1 MLLLFDSYP
10 LSRIDDCVDCVG
22 YATFV
27 SKINLLKGYWQV
39 LLTARVSEISGFVT
53 PDSFLNY
60 KVMAF
65 GMRNAPSTF
74 QRLVN
79 IMLSGMSG
87 CETYLDDIVVHSTT
101 WLEHLEQLREL
112 FRRLANAKLT
122 INFAKCEFG
131 KPTITYLGR
140 VVGRRQV
147 LPVLAK
153 ASAVQDLPVPTDCRE
168 LHRFLGMTGYY
179 LNFCKNFTSI
189 VSPLT
194 DLLSPKVKFEW
205 IQTCQKVFE
214 SVKSLLLTA
223 PVLTVPD
230 FNKPFSLAVNASYV
244 GVGAV
249 LTQRGADNVDHPVSY
264 FSQKFS
270 TAQQK
275 YSTIEK

>member
-1 MLLLFDSYP
+1 MLTLLLFDSYP

-39 LLTARVSEISGFVT
+39 PLTAQVREISGFVT

-87 CETYLDDIVVHSTT
+87 CEAYLDDIVGHSTT

-112 FRRLANAKLT
+112 FRRLENAKLT

-140 VVGRRQV
+140 VVGRR
-147 LPVLAK
+147 
-153 ASAVQDLPVPTDCRE
+153 
-168 LHRFLGMTGYY
+168 
-179 LNFCKNFTSI
+179 
-189 VSPLT
+189 
-194 DLLSPKVKFEW
+194 
-205 IQTCQKVFE
+205 
-214 SVKSLLLTA
+214 
-223 PVLTVPD
+223 
-230 FNKPFSLAVNASYV
+230 
-244 GVGAV
+244 
-249 LTQRGADNVDHPVSY
+249 
-264 FSQKFS
+264 
-270 TAQQK
+270 
-275 YSTIEK
+275 